1 MEIDK
6 EAAKKY
12 LALDK
17 RQAKQKKQEHEQ
29 EVAMDEDEVVQAAVA
44 GQTAEEINIKK
55 RKMQ

>member
-17 RQAKQKKQEHEQ
+17 SQAKQKKQGQQ
-29 EVAMDEDEVVQAAVA
+29 EIAMDEDEVVQAAVA
-44 GQTAEEINIKK
+44 GQTVEEINVQK
-55 RKMQ
+55 RKKQ

>member
-17 RQAKQKKQEHEQ
+17 SHAMQKKQGQQ
-29 EVAMDEDEVVQAAVA
+29 EIAMDEDEVVQAAIA
-44 GQTAEEINIKK
+44 GKTAEEINGQK
-55 RKMQ
+55 REKQ